1 MKWAYRIKDK
11 MKAVAVLLLI
21 IVLILVNNI
30 SNRKTFSRLNES
42 IASIYKDR
50 LMPATYI
57 FQLTD
62 HLYQKKFLNNEQ
74 EFGSQLGVNAH
85 VHDTAIANLIKTYE
99 TTYLTASEK
108 EQWKLFKQH
117 LENYNTLAATS
128 VQNKKAINDAFE
140 KVVQNLNA
148 LSEIQAKEGSQIF
161 KISSLNING
170 TIIMSQLEIA
180 LLLILGIFA
189 LVLVSAN
196 DNRLLQMQNS
206 RMN

>member
-1 MKWAYRIKDK
+1 MKWAYHVKDK
-11 MKAVAVLLLI
+11 MKAAAVLLLI

-62 HLYQKKFLNNEQ
+62 HLYQKKLLDSE
-74 EFGSQLGVNAH
+74 EKSAGELTVNALM
-85 VHDTAIANLIKTYE
+85 HDTAIATLVKTYE
-99 TTYLTASEK
+99 MTYLTASEK

-117 LENYNTLAATS
+117 LENYDTLVSTS
-128 VQNKKAINDAFE
+128 EKNERAINGAFD
-140 KVVQNLNA
+140 KVLQSLNA
-148 LSEIQAKEGSQIF
+148 LSEIQAKEGSQLF

-196 DNRLLQMQNS
+196 DNRLLQMQNP
-206 RMN
+206 RLN

>member
-1 MKWAYRIKDK
+1 MKWAYHVKDK
-11 MKAVAVLLLI
+11 MKMAAVLLLI

-30 SNRKTFSRLNES
+30 SNRNTFSRLNES

-62 HLYQKKFLNNEQ
+62 HLYQKKFLNNGQ
-74 EFGSQLGVNAH
+74 ELEGQHTTNAL
-85 VHDTAIANLIKTYE
+85 VHDSAIASLIKTYE

-108 EQWKLFKQH
+108 EQWKIFRQH
-117 LENYNTLAATS
+117 LENYNALANTP
-128 VQNKKAINDAFE
+128 VKNEKAINGAFD
-140 KVVQNLNA
+140 KVLQSLNS
-148 LSEIQAKEGSQIF
+148 LSEIQAKEGNQIF

-196 DNRLLQMQNS
+196 DNKLLQMQNP
-206 RMN
+206 RLN

>member
-1 MKWAYRIKDK
+1 MKWAYHVKDK
-11 MKAVAVLLLI
+11 MKMAAVLLLI

-30 SNRKTFSRLNES
+30 SNRKTFSNLNES

-62 HLYQKKFLNNEQ
+62 HLYQKKLLYGGQ
-74 EFGSQLGVNAH
+74 EAGSAQTANA
-85 VHDTAIANLIKTYE
+85 VRHDTAIANLIKTYE
-99 TTYLTASEK
+99 TTYLTAAEK
-108 EQWKLFKQH
+108 KQWTLFKQH
-117 LENYNTLAATS
+117 LQHYNTLINTP
-128 VQNKKAINDAFE
+128 VNNDKAISTAFND
-140 KVVQNLNA
+140 VLQSLNA
-148 LSEIQAKEGSQIF
+148 LSQIQANEGSQIF
-161 KISSLNING
+161 KISSLDING

-196 DNRLLQMQNS
+196 DNKLLQMQNS
-206 RMN
+206 RLN

>member
-1 MKWAYRIKDK
+1 MKWAYHVKDK
-11 MKAVAVLLLI
+11 MKTVSVLLLI

-30 SNRKTFSRLNES
+30 SNRKTFSSLNVS

-62 HLYQKKFLNNEQ
+62 HLYQKKLLYHEQ
-74 EFGSQLGVNAH
+74 EPGGQQTANARR
-85 VHDTAIANLIKTYE
+85 HDSAVANLIKTYE
-99 TTYLTASEK
+99 TTYLTATEK
-108 EQWKLFKQH
+108 KQWALFKQH
-117 LENYNTLAATS
+117 LQNYNTLIYTP
-128 VQNKKAINDAFE
+128 VNNEEPINTAFNE
-140 KVVQNLNA
+140 VLQSLNA
-148 LSEIQAKEGSQIF
+148 LSNIQANEGGQIF
-161 KISSLNING
+161 KISSLDING

-196 DNRLLQMQNS
+196 DNKLLQMQNS
-206 RMN
+206 RLN

>member
-1 MKWAYRIKDK
+1 MKWAYHVKDK
-11 MKAVAVLLLI
+11 MKMVAVLLLI

-30 SNRKTFSRLNES
+30 SNRKTFSKLNES

-62 HLYQKKFLNNEQ
+62 HLYQKKLLSSNGNLTN
-74 EFGSQLGVNAH
+74 QLTVNTLM
-85 VHDTAIANLIKTYE
+85 HDTSIAALIKTYE

-108 EQWKLFKQH
+108 QQWKLFKEH
-117 LENYNTLAATS
+117 LENYNTTANTS
-128 VQNKKAINDAFE
+128 IKNEKAINDAFD
-140 KVVQNLNA
+140 KVLQSLNA

-189 LVLVSAN
+189 LVLVNAN
-196 DNRLLQMQNS
+196 DNRLLQMQNP
-206 RMN
+206 RLN